1 MEKLTHLLLI
11 DNMKKIS
18 FFFILIII
26 VLLSNTSYSYENSII
41 YKINNEII
49 TEYDVKKE
57 ANYLRALNPNLK
69 KLNISKLTKLAL
81 NSIIKEKIKKIELK
95 KNNSLGKNLDD
106 PMVLSTFESVYKN
119 IGIKNEDEFEQY
131 LKEFNI
137 SIEWTKMKLEI
148 ESLWNSLIYN
158 KYRNQVSIDKEE
170 IRKNLKKDIKLR
182 KKQKNFLL
190 SEIVVKFNSNQEF
203 LNLTKMIEESIAE
216 IGFSNTANTHSISG
230 SANKGGKI
238 GWINQT
244 SLSPKILNEIKDLV
258 NGEYTKPIKINS
270 NFLIL
275 KIEDSKITNVQIDL
289 EEALNKRILNERN
302 KQLDQFSTIFFN
314 RVKKNIII
322 DG

>member
-1 MEKLTHLLLI
+1 
-11 DNMKKIS
+11 MKKIS

-137 SIEWTKMKLEI
+137 SIKWTKMKLEI

-170 IRKNLKKDIKLR
+170 IRKSLKKDIKLR
-182 KKQKNFLL
+182 KKQNLVVLRKLL
-190 SEIVVKFNSNQEF
+190 I
-203 LNLTKMIEESIAE
+203 
-216 IGFSNTANTHSISG
+216 
-230 SANKGGKI
+230 
-238 GWINQT
+238 
-244 SLSPKILNEIKDLV
+244 
-258 NGEYTKPIKINS
+258 
-270 NFLIL
+270 
-275 KIEDSKITNVQIDL
+275 
-289 EEALNKRILNERN
+289 
-302 KQLDQFSTIFFN
+302 
-314 RVKKNIII
+314 
-322 DG
+322 

>member
-1 MEKLTHLLLI
+1 
-11 DNMKKIS
+11 MKKIS

-81 NSIIKEKIKKIELK
+81 NSIIREKIKKIELE
-95 KNNSLGKNLDD
+95 KNSSLGKNLDD

>member
-81 NSIIKEKIKKIELK
+81 NSIIREKIKKIELE
-95 KNNSLGKNLDD
+95 KNSSLGKNLDD

-190 SEIVVKFNSNQEF
+190 SEIVVKFNTNQEF
-203 LNLTKMIEESIAE
+203 LSLTKMIEESIAE

-230 SANKGGKI
+230 SANKGGKV
-238 GWINQT
+238 GWINQI